1 MMPNKKRILRNMAL
15 IGLAVFVISGLSLL
29 ITERM
34 SRLAEIEFEK
44 AWNKTREDRILK
56 YRSYLQETAKKVVK
70 LPVDPNIAGR
80 AEAHYFEEY
89 SNARLYLWA
98 MDTGG
103 KFQFGVPREPFDRL
117 NRAYDTYQKLI
128 VQEGRFTDR
137 QDFIRRLVR
146 DQRNMNFGYYEAKT
160 AGQEGSERR
169 RQEEDGGPHESDG
182 LVFSAPYQNDAGE
195 MLGTLYLKV
204 SDINDDR
211 GYFRNGYQGPQEL
224 SGILLAASA
233 LFLWFLLPTWVYL
246 DAKGRGVDSPV
257 LWSVLTLVS
266 LVFGLAIYL
275 ILRPEQGTK
284 GVCQNCGRTTGGEKY
299 CPYCG
304 SPATS
309 DFCPKCGYPARA
321 EWTYCPNCQTA
332 IQKIPEPAPHTVQEP
347 AIEPG
352 PQA

>member
-1 MMPNKKRILRNMAL
+1 MMPNKKRILRNMTL

-34 SRLAEIEFEK
+34 SRSARIEYEK
-44 AWNKTREDRILK
+44 TWSRTREERVQK
-56 YRSYLQETAKKVVK
+56 YRTYLQDTAKKVVK

-89 SNARLYLWA
+89 PNARLYLWA

-103 KFQFGVPREPFDRL
+103 QFQFGVPREPFARL
-117 NRAYDTYQKLI
+117 NRAHDTYQKLI
-128 VQEGRFTDR
+128 EQEGRFTDR

-146 DQRNMNFGYYEAKT
+146 DLKNMNFEYYEARM
-160 AGQEGSERR
+160 AGQEGPENPRR
-169 RQEEDGGPHESDG
+169 DEDRGPIESDG
-182 LVFSAPYQNDAGE
+182 LVFSAPFQNEQGE

-204 SDINDDR
+204 SGIDNDR
-211 GYFRNGYQGPQEL
+211 GYFRNGYRGPREF
-224 SGILLAASA
+224 SGVLLGASA

-257 LWSVLTLVS
+257 RWSVLTLVS
-266 LVFGLAIYL
+266 LVFGLAVYL
-275 ILRPEQGTK
+275 ILRPEQGIR

-304 SPATS
+304 SPVTN
-309 DFCPKCGYPARA
+309 DFCPKCGYPVRM

-332 IQKIPEPAPHTVQEP
+332 IQKVPEPDPQAAEKPV
-347 AIEPG
+347 IEPES
-352 PQA
+352 QA